1 MISITLAITLLFSLF
16 VIRTK
21 PGTAMGLVI
30 ACMMIWPEFLRIPIG
45 LAQMSAPRLVT
56 IVLLTRLLMFER
68 RSFKNRSP
76 VDALVII
83 GWLWTIFAAVAVDSK
98 LYHVTQMVGR
108 GFDTVLMYFVARI
121 AIMTIDDVKDIMMP
135 LAITAVYMCGIG
147 ILEAMM
153 LYSPYESLQ
162 AFRTW
167 TWIVDTGD
175 ASEMRYGFHRAKA
188 STSQPIYYGMAM
200 MLIAGILWSTR
211 VYRTTQIA
219 NSSSIFAAFIGAL
232 TSFSSG
238 VWIGCALLV
247 LFNAFVK
254 RVSAIKPAIYILSFS
269 FIFLEILSN
278 RHFYNLID
286 YLAMNSKN
294 AWYRTRLLEVA
305 ITRLEEFWLFGV
317 GNNTP
322 HHWGTAIDGRW
333 YIDLVN
339 HFLILALYGGIPAL
353 IIYALSHILAL
364 RTAVC
369 NWQLSND
376 QNYRK
381 LIFGLAACLIALDVA
396 SMSVGLY
403 GPAILL
409 SYILLGILVSLSR
422 DLK

>member
-1 MISITLAITLLFSLF
+1 
-16 VIRTK
+16 
-21 PGTAMGLVI
+21 MGLII
-30 ACMMIWPEFLRIPIG
+30 ACMMIWPEYLRIPMG

-56 IVLLTRLLMFER
+56 IVLLIRLLIFQKR
-68 RSFKNRSP
+68 KLYNNSS
-76 VDALVII
+76 VDTLVII
-83 GWLWTIFAAVAVDSK
+83 GWLWTIFASIAVDSN
-98 LYHVTQMVGR
+98 LSHVTQMVGR
-108 GFDTVLMYFVARI
+108 GFDTVLMYFAARI
-121 AIMTIDDVKDIMMP
+121 AIITIDDVKDIVLP
-135 LAITAVYMCGIG
+135 IAVTAIYMCGIG

-153 LYSPYESLQ
+153 LYTPYESLQ

-175 ASEMRYGFHRAKA
+175 VSEMRFGFHRAKA
-188 STSQPIYYGMAM
+188 STSQPIYFGMAM
-200 MLIAGILWSTR
+200 MLITGILWSTR
-211 VYRTTQIA
+211 VYRIRLVA
-219 NSSSIFAAFIGAL
+219 NTSSIFAAFIGAI

-247 LFNAFVK
+247 SFNLFIK
-254 RVSAIKPAIYILSFS
+254 RVSAIKPVLYFLF
-269 FIFLEILSN
+269 FTFLFLEILSN

-305 ITRLEEFWLFGV
+305 FTRLEEFWLFGV

-353 IIYALSHILAL
+353 IIYALSHILAI
-364 RTAVC
+364 RSAVYI
-369 NWQLSND
+369 WHKSND
-376 QNYRK
+376 DSYRK

-409 SYILLGILVSLSR
+409 SYILLGIIVSLSHTNS
-422 DLK
+422 